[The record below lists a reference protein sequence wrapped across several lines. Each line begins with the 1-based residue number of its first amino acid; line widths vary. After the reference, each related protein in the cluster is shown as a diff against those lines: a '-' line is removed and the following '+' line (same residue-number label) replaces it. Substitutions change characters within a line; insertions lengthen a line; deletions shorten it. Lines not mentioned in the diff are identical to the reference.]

1 MPCVV
6 IGRALAGV
14 AMAAWSAV
22 SLRCS
27 CELLMM
33 VIRNAQ
39 VSASDTAGAEQVKGI
54 EGYPLVVVLA
64 NPQKS
69 WVPLEGL
76 IFIGAFVW

>member
-1 MPCVV
+1 
-6 IGRALAGV
+6 
-14 AMAAWSAV
+14 
-22 SLRCS
+22 
-27 CELLMM
+27 MM